1 MSNDDTSEE
10 LSNLLENWCTL
21 NGLDGTSRG
30 QTTQYYTL
38 YNYTTAREKPAL
50 CLICCQTRELAIL

>member
-10 LSNLLENWCTL
+10 LSILLENWCTL
-21 NGLDGTSRG
+21 NGLDGTSYG

-38 YNYTTAREKPAL
+38 YNVGVA
-50 CLICCQTRELAIL
+50 